1 MTDTVLPKT
10 QTASPTTAHFQ
21 HFSPRWSALWAP
33 HQHEPRPH
41 HHQTRGISLHEG
53 PTRRRHAPYTTKQL
67 GHAVRRSRTGR
78 RYTRVIGH
86 VVLLGLHLAYLGM
99 PFSSARGPA
108 IPSLGNP
115 AHVRN
120 RRPTCETAGSHA
132 GRVGTQVAVAHS
144 QSMTDHGAA
153 THRPAMQHSQER
165 GKHHH
170 LQQQLS
176 HATKP
181 KSHPASNTICPS
193 SKLAHTTYNTNFP
206 HQQPKSHH
214 KTNTFCPVTQ
224 KTPPAPV
231 RRLPKSQA
239 AMPVGDGRAWPDNEP
254 TRRAKLA
261 ARTARGR
268 AAAHGHTK
276 QPSRDSGRVQ
286 SPARA
291 PAATCAAAR
300 DTQTHRTLTRT
311 LSPGLVHRRKRPPL

>member
-1 MTDTVLPKT
+1 MPKT
-10 QTASPTTAHFQ
+10 QTASPTTAHFH

-53 PTRRRHAPYTTKQL
+53 PTRRRHTARGL
-67 GHAVRRSRTGR
+67 GVEK
-78 RYTRVIGH
+78 TRVIGH
-86 VVLLGLHLAYLGM
+86 VMLLGSYLACLGM

-108 IPSLGNP
+108 IPSLGCLILTWTRYSESGQPRPRTEQRVN
-115 AHVRN
+115 VRN

-132 GRVGTQVAVAHS
+132 GRVGTQVTVAHS

-193 SKLAHTTYNTNFP
+193 SKLAHTSYNTNFP
-206 HQQPKSHH
+206 ASTSRK
-214 KTNTFCPVTQ
+214 VTT
-224 KTPPAPV
+224 K
-231 RRLPKSQA
+231 
-239 AMPVGDGRAWPDNEP
+239 P
-254 TRRAKLA
+254 TRFVL
-261 ARTARGR
+261 
-268 AAAHGHTK
+268 
-276 QPSRDSGRVQ
+276 
-286 SPARA
+286 
-291 PAATCAAAR
+291 
-300 DTQTHRTLTRT
+300 
-311 LSPGLVHRRKRPPL
+311 

>member
-1 MTDTVLPKT
+1 MPKT
-10 QTASPTTAHFQ
+10 QTTSPTTAHFH

-53 PTRRRHAPYTTKQL
+53 PTHRRHAPYTTKQL

-86 VVLLGLHLAYLGM
+86 VMLLGSYLACLGTS
-99 PFSSARGPA
+99 FSSARGPA

-120 RRPTCETAGSHA
+120 SGFTCGTRWNPGRCRTQPIHDGSWGSH
-132 GRVGTQVAVAHS
+132 
-144 QSMTDHGAA
+144 

-214 KTNTFCPVTQ
+214 KTNTFCPVTR
-224 KTPPAPV
+224 KTPPAPG
-231 RRLPKSQA
+231 RRLPEGQT
-239 AMPVGDGRAWPDNEP
+239 AMPLGGGRAWPDNEP

-261 ARTARGR
+261 ARTASGR

-291 PAATCAAAR
+291 PAAR
-300 DTQTHRTLTRT
+300 DTQTHRTLARR

>member
-165 GKHHH
+165 GKHD
-170 LQQQLS
+170 QL
-176 HATKP
+176 
-181 KSHPASNTICPS
+181 KS
-193 SKLAHTTYNTNFP
+193 
-206 HQQPKSHH
+206 
-214 KTNTFCPVTQ
+214 
-224 KTPPAPV
+224 
-231 RRLPKSQA
+231 
-239 AMPVGDGRAWPDNEP
+239 
-254 TRRAKLA
+254 
-261 ARTARGR
+261 
-268 AAAHGHTK
+268 
-276 QPSRDSGRVQ
+276 
-286 SPARA
+286 
-291 PAATCAAAR
+291 
-300 DTQTHRTLTRT
+300 
-311 LSPGLVHRRKRPPL
+311 

>member
-1 MTDTVLPKT
+1 M
-10 QTASPTTAHFQ
+10 
-21 HFSPRWSALWAP
+21 
-33 HQHEPRPH
+33 
-41 HHQTRGISLHEG
+41 
-53 PTRRRHAPYTTKQL
+53 L
-67 GHAVRRSRTGR
+67 GS
-78 RYTRVIGH
+78 Y
-86 VVLLGLHLAYLGM
+86 LARLGM

-108 IPSLGNP
+108 IPSLGCLILTWTRYSEPGQPRPRTEQRVN
-115 AHVRN
+115 VRN

-132 GRVGTQVAVAHS
+132 GRVGTQVAVAHG
-144 QSMTDHGAA
+144 QSMTDHGAP

-224 KTPPAPV
+224 KPH
-231 RRLPKSQA
+231 QHQC
-239 AMPVGDGRAWPDNEP
+239 GGC
-254 TRRAKLA
+254 RRARLRCPWA
-261 ARTARGR
+261 AAGPGRTTSRRAERSSRRGR
-268 AAAHGHTK
+268 RAGGPPPTGT
-276 QPSRDSGRVQ
+276 PS
-286 SPARA
+286 SPAAIAAGCKAQPGHPQPRA
-291 PAATCAAAR
+291 PAAR
-300 DTQTHRTLTRT
+300 DTQTHRTLARA

>member
-1 MTDTVLPKT
+1 MPKT
-10 QTASPTTAHFQ
+10 QTASPTTAHFH

-53 PTRRRHAPYTTKQL
+53 PTRRRHTARGL
-67 GHAVRRSRTGR
+67 GVEK
-78 RYTRVIGH
+78 TRVIGH

-224 KTPPAPV
+224 KPH
-231 RRLPKSQA
+231 QHQC
-239 AMPVGDGRAWPDNEP
+239 GGC
-254 TRRAKLA
+254 RRARLRCPWATAGPGRTTSRRAEQSSRRGRLA
-261 ARTARGR
+261 GGPPPTGTPSSPAAIVAGCKAQPGHPQPRAPQLGTPRPTAR
-268 AAAHGHTK
+268 
-276 QPSRDSGRVQ
+276 
-286 SPARA
+286 SPAHSAQASYIDESAHPCRGG
-291 PAATCAAAR
+291 R
-300 DTQTHRTLTRT
+300 F
-311 LSPGLVHRRKRPPL
+311 